1 MWVQKKMVP
10 KHELLESLSMCIQE
24 LNYEKYLYELEDHV
38 WEEALS
44 LNLPLKFGHV
54 TKKNP
59 TLF

>member
-1 MWVQKKMVP
+1 MVP
-10 KHELLESLSMCIQE
+10 KHELLESLSMRIQE